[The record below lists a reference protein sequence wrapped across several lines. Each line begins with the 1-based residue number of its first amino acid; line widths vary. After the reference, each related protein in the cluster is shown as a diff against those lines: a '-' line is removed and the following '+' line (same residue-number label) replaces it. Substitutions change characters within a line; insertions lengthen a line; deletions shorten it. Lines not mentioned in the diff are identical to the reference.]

1 MEATTRRALDELA
14 AFHQRELLL
23 HALPVI
29 AVGALGPSAWF
40 YATGAI
46 GVLLFAALAASAVG
60 LVAYA
65 GLCVRR
71 LIATY
76 TSMDCTLEN
85 LASALAETA
94 DDVSQRA
101 LALPL
106 ATLGLAS
113 AVRIDVGLLA
123 LALAV
128 HALNMLASWRTR
140 RALEH
145 AISGLRARPLVYAD
159 LSETVV
165 VWNWLGVVSLR
176 RYEPE

>member
-1 MEATTRRALDELA
+1 METTTRRALDGLA

-29 AVGALGPSAWF
+29 AIGALGPSVWF
-40 YATGAI
+40 YAIGTI
-46 GVLLFAALAASAVG
+46 GVLLFAVLASGAVA

-76 TSMDCTLEN
+76 ARMDCTLEN
-85 LASALAETA
+85 LAAALAETA

-101 LALPL
+101 IALPL

-113 AVRIDVGLLA
+113 AVRMDASLLV

-159 LSETVV
+159 LAETVV